1 MVTENR
7 RYYWLQLKDDFF
19 NSKEMKLMRK
29 LPGGEE
35 ITIIYLKMMLA
46 SLAEQ
51 GKLYFEGLAEDL
63 AEELSLIIDED
74 PEAIRLTLMFLT
86 KKKLLTTSDNYQFN
100 LEQVPE
106 MVGSETASTRRS
118 RKHRE
123 TQKLLQCNTTATKGN
138 GDIDIDIDI
147 DIDKG
152 QKPQS
157 DVYEEIIKYL
167 NEKTGSHFKS
177 TSKSTQRLINGRL
190 SENYTIEDFK
200 YVIDVKT
207 NEWKDNTKMSKY
219 LTPDTLFNASKFEKY
234 RNQQMPKQ
242 PNVQKQDERL
252 GF

>member
-1 MVTENR
+1 MKFNYGDTLRIRNELYTILGKI
-7 RYYWLQLKDDFF
+7 RYIDTHWRIWYKY
-19 NSKEMKLMRK
+19 KLVK
-29 LPGGEE
+29 H
-35 ITIIYLKMMLA
+35 KNN
-46 SLAEQ
+46 AEFWISWNE
-51 GKLYFEGLAEDL
+51 KHDV
-63 AEELSLIIDED
+63 
-74 PEAIRLTLMFLT
+74 
-86 KKKLLTTSDNYQFN
+86 YQFTKLCGKVIPSDMN
-100 LEQVPE
+100 VVHRSYQ
-106 MVGSETASTRRS
+106 MAIGTR
-118 RKHRE
+118 
-123 TQKLLQCNTTATKGN
+123 
-138 GDIDIDIDI
+138 GDIDT

-167 NEKTGSHFKS
+167 NEKTGSHFKP

-242 PNVQKQDERL
+242 PNIQKQDERL

>member
-123 TQKLLQCNTTATKGN
+123 TQKALQCNTTATKGN

-147 DIDKG
+147 DKG

-157 DVYEEIIKYL
+157 DVYGEIIKYL
-167 NEKTGSHFKS
+167 NEKTGSHFKP